1 MPNVNTTPVS
11 DVVNQSVNGA
21 RGFYFVMYTAFYIAV
36 CYYPNQLRDAV
47 VAAAG
52 GDLYSLTYVVFY
64 IGNQVVAVFYFLT
77 AGRNPGFVDETE
89 TAESKREKAA
99 HLGKLSVIGGA
110 PVEEDEES
118 GPSVNLGHLTSMLQ
132 KRYSA

>member
-1 MPNVNTTPVS
+1 
-11 DVVNQSVNGA
+11 
-21 RGFYFVMYTAFYIAV
+21 MYTAFYIAV

-47 VAAAG
+47 VS
-52 GDLYSLTYVVFY
+52 GDLESLTYVVFY
-64 IGNQVVAVFYFLT
+64 VGVQVVSVFYFLT

-89 TAESKREKAA
+89 TPESKKEKAA
-99 HLGKLSVIGGA
+99 HLGQLSVIGGA

-132 KRYSA
+132 KRYSS